1 MDEYPGHPTIG
12 EIWRAVTDHEAR
24 LRKVESVVSEMRGA
38 SNLLWAI
45 LGTSILGAGA
55 LLAGLLR

>member
-1 MDEYPGHPTIG
+1 MK
-12 EIWRAVTDHEAR
+12 DHETR

-38 SNLLWAI
+38 RNLMWAI

>member
-1 MDEYPGHPTIG
+1 VDEYPGHPTIG
-12 EIWRAVTDHEAR
+12 EVWRAVKDHETR

-38 SNLLWAI
+38 RNLMWAI